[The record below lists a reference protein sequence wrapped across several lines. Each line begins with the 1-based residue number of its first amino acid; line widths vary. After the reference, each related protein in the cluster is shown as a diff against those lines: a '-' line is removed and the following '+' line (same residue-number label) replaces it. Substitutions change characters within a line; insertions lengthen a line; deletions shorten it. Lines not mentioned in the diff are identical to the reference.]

1 MPKKITL
8 TDKDREELVPL
19 LHITES
25 ERALLSEE
33 VQAKLELFAKE
44 VDERGFKELEN
55 IVEESIHS
63 LKTLELS
70 NTLTPKLTRSHKKEY
85 LWWAMNY
92 RFFLAQRKAQRARRK
107 SKKSKKHK

>member
-8 TDKDREELVPL
+8 TDKDRGELVPL
-19 LHITES
+19 LHLTEA
-25 ERALLSEE
+25 ERALLPEEILQKLDLLTKEQSEGDF
-33 VQAKLELFAKE
+33 KRLEEIIEK
-44 VDERGFKELEN
+44 
-55 IVEESIHS
+55 SIHS
-63 LKTLELS
+63 VRSFELNKAS
-70 NTLTPKLTRSHKKEY
+70 ESKLTRSHKKEY